1 MKNSPI
7 GVFDSGLGGL
17 TALKQL
23 RQDLPHEDFIYFGD
37 TARLPYGGKEREELL
52 PLACTD
58 IALLQSFGVK
68 AILIACGTVSSVIL
82 PAIQNNYD
90 FPLLGVIES
99 AVVAAAKAT
108 ANRKVGIWA
117 TEASIRSGAYEQ
129 GLRAQGVET
138 IVAIPCPKLVPLIEG
153 GHTDP
158 FDPKVRQAVDEYL
171 EPILK
176 EGCDTLI
183 LGCTHF
189 PLLESAIYAR
199 VGKKLHLINVGQ
211 ESARSLKNVLQE
223 RDLLQEGGGNVRY
236 YVSGPKEEFIR
247 MGSRFMK
254 EELEGK
260 VESADAEQFRK

>member
-23 RQDLPHEDFIYFGD
+23 RKDLPFEDFIYFGD
-37 TARLPYGGKEREELL
+37 TARLPYGGKDREELMA
-52 PLACTD
+52 LACSD
-58 IALLQSFGVK
+58 IALLRNFGVK

-82 PAIQNNYD
+82 PSIREDYE
-90 FPLLGVIES
+90 FPLLGVIDS
-99 AVVAAAKAT
+99 AVDAAAKAT
-108 ANRKVGIWA
+108 SNSKVGIWA
-117 TEASIRSGAYEQ
+117 TEASIRSGAYAR
-129 GLRAQGVET
+129 GLSEKGVDH
-138 IVAIPCPKLVPLIEG
+138 VVSIPCPKLVPLIEG

-158 FDPKVRQAVDEYL
+158 ADPLVQEAVDEYL
-171 EPILK
+171 APVLS

-189 PLLESAIYAR
+189 PLLESAISAR
-199 VGKKLHLINVGQ
+199 AGKNLNLINVGK
-211 ESARSLKNVLQE
+211 ESACLLKQRLE
-223 RDLLQEGGGNVRY
+223 EEDLLQKNGGSIRY

-247 MGSRFMK
+247 MGGRFM
-254 EELEGK
+254 EEDLEGK